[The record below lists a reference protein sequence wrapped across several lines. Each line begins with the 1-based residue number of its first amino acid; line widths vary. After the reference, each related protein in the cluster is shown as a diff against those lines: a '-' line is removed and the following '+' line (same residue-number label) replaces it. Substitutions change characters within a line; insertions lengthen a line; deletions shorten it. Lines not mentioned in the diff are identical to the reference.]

1 MTVSVDWY
9 DAGHEI
15 VLYVFEGRWTW
26 DELYKA
32 IDEGFALTK
41 TVSHNFSIIV
51 DFQKSRGLPPKAFSH
66 FHHIK
71 SVTTEQVDLIV
82 VVGGGTVLLTL
93 FNLFVLIAGSVAHK
107 FVWVPDLDKA
117 HTTLIERRTPFI
129 I

>member
-1 MTVSVDWY
+1 MPVQINWDDKEHT
-9 DAGHEI
+9 I
-15 VLYVFEGRWTW
+15 LLYTFGCTWTW

-71 SVTTEQVDLIV
+71 SVTSEQVDLIV